1 MNKTIHVMA
10 GMLIMLLLW
19 SLGAWWLD
27 TPLLLPGPLDAA
39 RSAMALIVS
48 GELAQHISSSLG
60 RLLVALV
67 LGVPAGAVIGCAM
80 GRWAALD
87 AMLNPFVRMFNAIP
101 AIALVPFSLLLF
113 GVSEVSRYALLF
125 YTVSLTVLLSAR
137 QGVRNVPPLRLRAA
151 QMLGT
156 GRKAT
161 FFKVILPSCVP
172 QTIAGTRT
180 AIGLGVMVV
189 VAAEMLGAD
198 SGVGYLIMQAR
209 SQFNVGN
216 LMTGILTLGIL
227 SVVLDWAFVAG
238 TERLLPRWSSK
249 HRIR

>member
-1 MNKTIHVMA
+1 MKRTLYVMT
-10 GMLIMLLLW
+10 GMLTMLLLW

-39 RSAMALIVS
+39 RSAMTLIAS
-48 GELAQHISSSLG
+48 GELAQHIASSLG
-60 RLLVALV
+60 RLLVALI
-67 LGVPAGAVIGCAM
+67 LGVPAGAVIGCAL

-87 AMLNPFVRMFNAIP
+87 AMVNPFVRMFNAIP

-113 GVSEVSRYALLF
+113 GVSEASRYALLF

-137 QGVRNVPPLRLRAA
+137 QGVRSVPALRLRAA

-156 GRKAT
+156 GRQAI
-161 FFKVILPSCVP
+161 FFRIILPSCVP
-172 QTIAGTRT
+172 QIIAGTRT

-216 LMTGILTLGIL
+216 LMTGVLTLGIL
-227 SVVLDWAFVAG
+227 SVVLDWVFVAG
-238 TERLLPRWSSK
+238 TEQLLPRWSAK
-249 HRIR
+249 YRIR